1 MERRIAGPLCHD
13 DPGPHGLSKRPVSG
27 NDFGPPVVVV
37 GDVANRANH
46 LNMASEGTASPFAS
60 DRELVQAFQQG
71 RVGAYDEIYR
81 LYAPRIRRVC
91 SRMLKNPQD
100 VDEATQ
106 ETFLKAFQ
114 ALGRFNGQY
123 QLGAWLSRIASNV
136 CLDQI
141 RARSRNAVQVTLS
154 DEHEGAGSERGPEDI
169 VVGENPRIH
178 EAIAEIQPLHAQ
190 ALKLRALRGLSHRE
204 MAGEL
209 HMTPAQVKAL
219 LHRAR
224 SSFRRA
230 WDKAEGW
237 ALAPVAMLRGFFS
250 DKDTSHASSNFIGF
264 TPSLSP
270 LLAERVAT
278 SAVIV
283 AVALSGVPT
292 QPDTTEAPVRRGRA
306 IAAAPAPHD
315 RLKPPAVRDRAP
327 EARETVAAAPVPV
340 RSEPEA
346 GAPDPVTK
354 VLEAVGEQETKL
366 PKDHGGGD
374 GGDGKGDEGLGTPGP
389 ASANEAVRTVKKAVN
404 DLID

>member
-1 MERRIAGPLCHD
+1 
-13 DPGPHGLSKRPVSG
+13 
-27 NDFGPPVVVV
+27 
-37 GDVANRANH
+37 
-46 LNMASEGTASPFAS
+46 MAREGTTPPFAS
-60 DRELVQAFQQG
+60 DRELVVAFQRG
-71 RVGAYDEIYR
+71 STEAYDEIYR

-91 SRMLKNPQD
+91 SRMLGNSQD
-100 VDEATQ
+100 VEEATQ
-106 ETFLKAFQ
+106 ETFLKAYQ

-141 RARSRNAVQVTLS
+141 RVRSRSAVHVALS
-154 DEHEGAGSERGPEDI
+154 DEHETAGTERGPEEI

-178 EAIAEIQPLHAQ
+178 EAIAEIQPLHAE

-237 ALAPVAMLRGFFS
+237 ALAPVAAVRGFFS
-250 DKDTSHASSNFIGF
+250 EKSGTSHASSNFVGL

-270 LLAERVAT
+270 MLAERMAT

-283 AVALSGVPT
+283 AVALSGAPT
-292 QPDTTEAPVRRGRA
+292 QPDIPDPPARDGRSIVAALPHDRSEVPVATEREADAPDRA
-306 IAAAPAPHD
+306 TAAPAPV
-315 RLKPPAVRDRAP
+315 RTKPA
-327 EARETVAAAPVPV
+327 
-340 RSEPEA
+340 SE
-346 GAPDPVTK
+346 PDPVTK
-354 VLEAVGEQETKL
+354 VLEAVGEQNTKL
-366 PKDHGGGD
+366 PEDHDDDDDGD
-374 GGDGKGDEGLGTPGP
+374 GGGGGGGLGTPDP
-389 ASANEAVRTVKKAVN
+389 AGAKPVVRKVKKVVQ
-404 DLID
+404 DLTH